1 MPIPNLAH
9 AWASSPERL
18 AVAIAVTIAFA
29 ALARAL
35 RGVNLSGA
43 LAGGLA
49 CFFLFAGLGPAAFGV
64 LVTLFVLTWVST
76 RLGYRR
82 KQALGLAE
90 RREGRNAWQV
100 LANLAVAAAAAFV
113 DFVNDAPSPYHA
125 VAALEVRL
133 LAAGFQFEY
142 PTIAAALAAELGS
155 GQPLVRATDRGL
167 PAA

>member
-49 CFFLFAGLGPAAFGV
+49 CFSLFAGLGPAAFGV
-64 LVTLFVLTWVST
+64 LVMLFVLTWVST

-90 RREGRNAWQV
+90 HREGRDAWQV
-100 LANLAVAAAAAFV
+100 LANLAVASAASVVFSAR
-113 DFVNDAPSPYHA
+113 S
-125 VAALEVRL
+125 EER
-133 LAAGFQFEY
+133 
-142 PTIAAALAAELGS
+142 
-155 GQPLVRATDRGL
+155 
-167 PAA
+167 